1 MAQYFREHALV
12 SQCTART
19 LSLSDTYNIYA
30 AKAERIRTSA
40 EGDRDGRNGGV
51 DGGVRVEVD
60 QERRGAI
67 YRKSEKEMRGGGAYG
82 PDALGSSPGVPG
94 NLFSNRRCC

>member
-1 MAQYFREHALV
+1 MCQY
-12 SQCTART
+12 TART
-19 LSLSDTYNIYA
+19 LSLSDTYHIYE
-30 AKAERIRTSA
+30 AKEERIRTSA

-60 QERRGAI
+60 QERWGAI
-67 YRKSEKEMRGGGAYG
+67 YRKSAKEMRGGDAYG
-82 PDALGSSPGVPG
+82 PADMGSITGVPD